1 MCLAFV
7 FCSSSP
13 WSELIVDS
21 LLNFCIGFDLI
32 FYLFSDSLF
41 DSALSSFW
49 RFHLLALLQLSCFC
63 CCCHRRHRCCCC
75 RRHFCMSYSISCA
88 FRIAF
93 AIVWRHSNRMRYI
106 QMEERPS
113 RWPVFQG
120 WSNGVINLD
129 FCFFLCIRVV
139 SSSSSSSFSCYAIQ
153 RYRCYHFFF
162 SFICR
167 LYFYIGCC
175 RHCYCLV
182 ADLAIAMS
190 SRTTWRFLP
199 IWFYWFGAIMLLHG
213 IKSGRKPTDGMLIAH
228 DYLLRQLNS
237 TINVG
242 HNFNQNLHTCSTWLA
257 MTIKYRIKSC
267 NLIEN
272 LLHAF
277 QF

>member
-7 FCSSSP
+7 FCSSSSR
-13 WSELIVDS
+13 SELIVDL

-41 DSALSSFW
+41 DSALNSFW

-63 CCCHRRHRCCCC
+63 CCYHRRHRCCCC
-75 RRHFCMSYSISCA
+75 RRRHFCMSYSISCA

-93 AIVWRHSNRMRYI
+93 AIVWRHSNRMRYV

-129 FCFFLCIRVV
+129 FCFFSCIRVV

-162 SFICR
+162 HLSVDCVSTSV
-167 LYFYIGCC
+167 
-175 RHCYCLV
+175 V
-182 ADLAIAMS
+182 AA
-190 SRTTWRFLP
+190 TVTVQLP
-199 IWFYWFGAIMLLHG
+199 ILL
-213 IKSGRKPTDGMLIAH
+213 
-228 DYLLRQLNS
+228 LLWARARRGDFCRFDSIDLVLLCYYMESNPAENLQMECSLLTITFCASS